1 MILEIQH
8 ETYSAYSEP
17 VRESTTE
24 VRMEPVSNAE
34 QSCHSF
40 HLAIDPPTDPVR
52 YQDGFGN
59 RVHSFNL
66 LPTHNHV
73 RILAAGIVETFATP
87 RLLNAVVDRYPL
99 NLDKAHLDALGFLAM
114 RGAVAHTALLEPLL
128 AELKPKPDQPVGS
141 WVLEVCHYI
150 NTHFEYAPY
159 VTLAQSPI
167 DDVLRKRKGVCQ
179 DFTHLVIA
187 ILRFYGIPARYVSG
201 YIHRPGKESQS
212 HAWCEAWLPETGWV
226 GLDPTNDLAIDE
238 HFIKVAIGR
247 DFSDV
252 PPNKG
257 LYRGRA
263 FEKISVRVETRQL
276 ERLPSLSWQ
285 EMLPPLSTP
294 LTAIVSRQRVDEEDE
309 DSQIQ
314 QQQQQ

>member
-1 MILEIQH
+1 VDPAT
-8 ETYSAYSEP
+8 ET
-17 VRESTTE
+17 
-24 VRMEPVSNAE
+24 
-34 QSCHSF
+34 
-40 HLAIDPPTDPVR
+40 VR

-66 LPTHNHV
+66 LTAHSHV
-73 RILAAGIVETFATP
+73 RILAAGIVETLVQP
-87 RLLNAVVDRYPL
+87 RDLNNALDHYPL
-99 NLDKAHLDALGFLAM
+99 DLEKTQLEALGFLAR
-114 RGAVAHTALLEPLL
+114 RGAVAHTPLLDALLEELRPAIGQPLGQWL
-128 AELKPKPDQPVGS
+128 LG
-141 WVLEVCHYI
+141 VCHHIYE
-150 NTHFEYAPY
+150 NFEYAPY

-179 DFTHLVIA
+179 DFTHLMIS
-187 ILRFYGIPARYVSG
+187 ILRAFDVPARYVSG

-212 HAWCEAWLPETGWV
+212 HAWCEAWLPEMGWV
-226 GLDPTNDLAIDE
+226 GLDPTNDCVIND

-263 FEKISVRVETRQL
+263 SEKMSVRVETREL
-276 ERLPSLSWQ
+276 DRLPSLSWQ

-294 LTAIVSRQRVDEEDE
+294 LTAIVGRNRQEADEADI
-309 DSQIQ
+309 QVQ
-314 QQQQQ
+314 QQQQ